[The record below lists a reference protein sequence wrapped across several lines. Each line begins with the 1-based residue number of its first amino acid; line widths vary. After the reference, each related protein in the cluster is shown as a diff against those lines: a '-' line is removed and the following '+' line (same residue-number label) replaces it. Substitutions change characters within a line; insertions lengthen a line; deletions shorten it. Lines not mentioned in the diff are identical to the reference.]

1 MALEIESHR
10 NGPGKYQFW
19 RLVGFPNPT
28 DWIRLSPVSK
38 CHFPRWISV
47 HFPVQFY
54 QTNSNQFPSEAALKR
69 SNPLCPNRIESIE
82 SNLFIIIIIFSP
94 FYFQVG
100 KYFFS
105 LIFFFFFFV
114 EASGLPW
121 RMRQKRSGCRRLVIC
136 HGLRGGNTGPP
147 TVPLSSVQVT
157 HRHRHTHTR
166 AHTHTHTHKD
176 LKYKKRKERKRK
188 REREREK
195 RAST

>member
-82 SNLFIIIIIFSP
+82 SNLFIIIIIFFPLLFSSWEIFLFSDFLFLLFCGSVRIALTDAAEAQRVSSP
-94 FYFQVG
+94 RDLPRFTRR
-100 KYFFS
+100 KHRPSDCAS
-105 LIFFFFFFV
+105 L
-114 EASGLPW
+114 
-121 RMRQKRSGCRRLVIC
+121 
-136 HGLRGGNTGPP
+136 LRPSNTQ
-147 TVPLSSVQVT
+147 TQT
-157 HRHRHTHTR
+157 HTHTR
-166 AHTHTHTHKD
+166 THTHTHTHTQ
-176 LKYKKRKERKRK
+176 RFEI
-188 REREREK
+188 
-195 RAST
+195 

>member
-82 SNLFIIIIIFSP
+82 SNLFIIIIIFFPPFIFKLGNISFLWFSFSSFLWKRPDYLDGCGRSAAGVVASWFATVYEEETQALRLCLSP
-94 FYFQVG
+94 PS
-100 KYFFS
+100 K
-105 LIFFFFFFV
+105 
-114 EASGLPW
+114 
-121 RMRQKRSGCRRLVIC
+121 
-136 HGLRGGNTGPP
+136 
-147 TVPLSSVQVT
+147 
-157 HRHRHTHTR
+157 
-166 AHTHTHTHKD
+166 
-176 LKYKKRKERKRK
+176 
-188 REREREK
+188 
-195 RAST
+195 